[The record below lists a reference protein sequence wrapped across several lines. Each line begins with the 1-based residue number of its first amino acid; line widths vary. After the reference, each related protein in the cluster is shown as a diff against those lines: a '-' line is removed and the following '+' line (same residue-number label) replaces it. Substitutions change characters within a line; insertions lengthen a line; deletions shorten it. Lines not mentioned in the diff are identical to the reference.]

1 MHSQLVAGYL
11 GFRVTVKLDSW
22 NGQHSCF
29 QGLCCS
35 DIIVLRTYIGGDE
48 VDDLFLAL
56 AAFFAIGMMVLMI
69 KYAKFIHN
77 QPKME
82 EERRQEDSAK
92 KNSPPGDSP

>member
-1 MHSQLVAGYL
+1 VQLS
-11 GFRVTVKLDSW
+11 R
-22 NGQHSCF
+22 F

-35 DIIVLRTYIGGDE
+35 VIIVSRIYIGGDG

-77 QPKME
+77 QPKLE
-82 EERRQEDSAK
+82 EERRQQDFSK
-92 KNSPPGDSP
+92 KDSPPGDNP

>member
-1 MHSQLVAGYL
+1 
-11 GFRVTVKLDSW
+11 
-22 NGQHSCF
+22 
-29 QGLCCS
+29 
-35 DIIVLRTYIGGDE
+35 

-82 EERRQEDSAK
+82 EELRQKGSSK
-92 KNSPPGDSP
+92 KDFPPVDNV

>member
-1 MHSQLVAGYL
+1 MQLS
-11 GFRVTVKLDSW
+11 R
-22 NGQHSCF
+22 F

-35 DIIVLRTYIGGDE
+35 VIIVATTYIGEDG

-56 AAFFAIGMMVLMI
+56 AVFFAIGMMVLMI

-82 EERRQEDSAK
+82 EARREHSSVK
-92 KNSPPGDSP
+92 KSSSSGDTT

>member
-1 MHSQLVAGYL
+1 MAGYL
-11 GFRVTVKLDSW
+11 GFRVAVKQDSYK
-22 NGQHSCF
+22 GHLYYF

-35 DIIVLRTYIGGDE
+35 DIIELRTNNGGYGVE
-48 VDDLFLAL
+48 ELFFAL

-82 EERRQEDSAK
+82 EERRQQNSINK
-92 KNSPPGDSP
+92 SSPPGDTT

>member
-1 MHSQLVAGYL
+1 VQLS
-11 GFRVTVKLDSW
+11 R
-22 NGQHSCF
+22 F

-35 DIIVLRTYIGGDE
+35 DIIIPRTCIGGDE

-77 QPKME
+77 QPKLE
-82 EERRQEDSAK
+82 EERRQEDSTK
-92 KNSPPGDSP
+92 KDSPSGDNP